1 MAAEARRLAPLSRR
15 APHAQEARA
24 ELERRIRANARRFDL
39 RVLVDLLVRRGY
51 PRESILFQGNPEGGA
66 ASIVHDVEFLTRPL
80 QTVLVTVNL
89 GMLGDSSLLPS
100 YFVQEVEKS
109 DDPDRFYDFIRFFD
123 HRLVTNYLH
132 GVYPEQDSVVYPDYA
147 AVQRAFLRMGGFA
160 SVATLAWVGQVYF
173 PELRVRVER
182 GAFPQSTEMHAF
194 RTGESPLDGT
204 SVIGRYY
211 KSDAQGFTLELVA
224 EEETNTRG
232 RSWAA
237 IVRKRLN
244 ERLMPVLAPFRFPL
258 MVRLRVL
265 HHASWAKLDL
275 PSEEESGYLGYDRI
289 RGDPE
294 SGHTVVLFLGTTGSD
309 AAVT

>member
-1 MAAEARRLAPLSRR
+1 VA
-15 APHAQEARA
+15 ARA
-24 ELERRIRANARRFDL
+24 ELLPRPSLARLDLERRIRRKARRFDL
-39 RVLVDLLVRRGY
+39 RVLVQLLVRSGY

-66 ASIVHDVEFLTRPL
+66 TSIVHDIEFRTRPL
-80 QTVLVTVNL
+80 QTVLITVNL
-89 GMLGDSSLLPS
+89 GFLGDSSLLPS

-132 GVYPEQDSVVYPDYA
+132 GVYPEEDSVVYPDYS

-160 SVATLAWVGQVYF
+160 SVATLAWLGQVYF

-194 RTGESPLDGT
+194 RTGKTPLDGT

-211 KSDAQGFTLELVA
+211 KSDAQGFTLVLVA
-224 EEETNTRG
+224 EEETNARG

-237 IVRKRLN
+237 IVRKRMT
-244 ERLMPVLAPFRFPL
+244 ERLLPVLAPFRFPL
-258 MVRLRVL
+258 MVVLRVL
-265 HHASWAKLDL
+265 RHASWAKLDL

-289 RGDPE
+289 RGDPD
-294 SGHTVVLFLGTTGSD
+294 SGHTVVLFLGTTGTE
-309 AAVT
+309 ATV